1 MSGLSK
7 LSGWVGQR
15 WVKHLGPHSKDE
27 GSRSLLANHKA
38 GSLHAFSCSHTP
50 VSAHFTDEKT
60 EALRMGETWPECT
73 GAGTHSQL
81 YPTPRFTL

>member
-15 WVKHLGPHSKDE
+15 WVKHLGPHSKDDADRSE

-38 GSLHAFSCSHTP
+38 GSLHAFSCSHIP
-50 VSAHFTDEKT
+50 GNRYQYQPILQMRR
-60 EALRMGETWPECT
+60 LR
-73 GAGTHSQL
+73 L
-81 YPTPRFTL
+81 